1 VGEPADGSSRTGP
14 AAGTGGAAGTGA
26 ANGEA
31 DPAPGASRIQTSER
45 YKWIALSNT
54 TLGMLAATVNASIV
68 IISLPAIFRG
78 IKLDPL
84 TPGNVS
90 YLLWMLMGYLVVSAV
105 LVVTLGRLGDMFGR
119 VRMYNAGFAIF
130 TLGALALPFDPLT
143 GPGGALWLIGFRV
156 IQAIGGAMLMA
167 NSPAILTDA
176 FPSDQRGMAMG
187 INQVAGISGQFI
199 GLILGGVLAA
209 VDWRLVFIVSVPIG
223 VIGTFWSY
231 RSLREMGVRNRA
243 KIDWLGNIT
252 FGVGL
257 VGLLAGITYGIQPYG
272 GHTMLIAFCFIELRV
287 SQPMFDL
294 KLLRIRAFA
303 AGNVATL
310 LASIARGGLQFMLII
325 WLQGIWLVLHGYN
338 FKDTPLWSGIYLL
351 PLTVG
356 FVVSGPISGMLS
368 DRHGARA
375 FASGGLLV
383 SAVGFGGLLLLPTD
397 FRYLAFAGL
406 IFVAGAGM
414 GLFSAPNAAA
424 IMNSVPAR
432 QRGAASGMLATFQ
445 NSGFVLSIGVFFSLM
460 IAGLASTLP
469 TTLTNGLAAHG
480 VPHAIAH
487 QVGQA
492 PPVSSLFA
500 AFLGYNPVHQLL
512 APTGVLAHLPAAQVG
527 VLTGRQFFPQLIS
540 GPFHHGLVIVFSM
553 AMAVLVIA
561 AFASL
566 LRGGRYVHEEQAA
579 AAAAGAQPAAR
590 DRQSAGDSQPA
601 SSGSAQRAASGGW
614 PEANASQAALN
625 GGQPGADRS
634 QPAGNGTQPGADR
647 SQPAGNGTQ
656 PGADRSQPAANGGQP
671 GDPAERGV
679 GPRPGRPDA

>member
-1 VGEPADGSSRTGP
+1 VSQDVGAERD
-14 AAGTGGAAGTGA
+14 
-26 ANGEA
+26 
-31 DPAPGASRIQTSER
+31 DR

-54 TLGMLAATVNASIV
+54 TLGMLSATVNASIV

-105 LVVTLGRLGDMFGR
+105 LVVTLGRLGDIYGR
-119 VRMYNAGFAIF
+119 VRMYNLGFAVF
-130 TLGALALPFDPLT
+130 ALGALFLPFDPLT
-143 GPGGALWLIGFRV
+143 GPGGALWLIGFRI
-156 IQAIGGAMLMA
+156 IQAMGGAMLMA

-176 FPSDQRGMAMG
+176 FPADQRGMAMG

-223 VIGTFWSY
+223 IGGTIWSY
-231 RSLREMGVRNRA
+231 LSLREVGARTPAR
-243 KIDWLGNIT
+243 IDWLGNVL
-252 FGVGL
+252 FGLGL
-257 VGLLAGITYGIQPYG
+257 IGILVGITYGLIPYG
-272 GHTMLIAFCFIELRV
+272 GHSMGWTNPLVLTGLVGGVALLVAFCVTEFRV
-287 SQPMFDL
+287 KAPMFDL

-303 AGNVATL
+303 AGNAATL

-351 PLTVG
+351 PLTCG
-356 FVVSGPISGMLS
+356 FVISGPLSGKLS
-368 DRHGARA
+368 DKYGARA

-383 SAVGFGGLLLLPTD
+383 SAAAFGGLILLPTD
-397 FRYLAFAGL
+397 FKYAAFAGL

-414 GLFSAPNAAA
+414 GLFSAPNAAG

-469 TTLTNGLAAHG
+469 TTLTNGLTAHG
-480 VPHAIAH
+480 VPHALAAKIGA
-487 QVGQA
+487 A

-512 APTGVLAHLPAAQVG
+512 APTGVLAHLPAHQVS
-527 VLTGRQFFPQLIS
+527 VLTGKRFFPQLLS
-540 GPFHHGLVIVFSM
+540 GPFHHGLVIVFST
-553 AMAVLVIA
+553 AMAILVIA

-566 LRGGRYVHEEQAA
+566 LRGGRYVHDEQGVP
-579 AAAAGAQPAAR
+579 AAAGPGLPAA
-590 DRQSAGDSQPA
+590 SA
-601 SSGSAQRAASGGW
+601 
-614 PEANASQAALN
+614 
-625 GGQPGADRS
+625 
-634 QPAGNGTQPGADR
+634 AGNGQGVNG
-647 SQPAGNGTQ
+647 SQQSASNGTGQ
-656 PGADRSQPAANGGQP
+656 SSSDDGQGAAK
-671 GDPAERGV
+671 
-679 GPRPGRPDA
+679 GRPAS